1 MRKVLFF
8 TLLLGI
14 VPAAD
19 AGLPAV
25 YSGAEIKGRILDA
38 KTGEAIEGAVIVAS
52 WHLYQPQ
59 WHSPDISLFYATEG
73 VSDKDGNYTVPRWGP
88 IHRPGGW
95 QMDGGQDPVIYIF
108 KPGYEVEAR
117 GNATWRTGVQTGPPF
132 NSRSASVRRS
142 AHDGK
147 EIVLYKLGTKPR
159 KRYVVDPR
167 VKRLPLEER
176 TIKAFASHLRSI
188 VPLSAKPEET
198 INHIRQALIL
208 ADKELTRISKRK
220 HFWDPDIEE
229 FLKGERQKV
238 NQ

>member
-25 YSGAEIKGRILDA
+25 YSGAEINGRVIDV
-38 KTGEAIEGAVIVAS
+38 KSGEAIEGAVIVAS

-59 WHSPDISLFYATEG
+59 WHSPDISLIYATEG
-73 VSDKDGNYTVPRWGP
+73 VSDKDGNYTAPGWGP
-88 IHRPGGW
+88 FRRPSGW
-95 QMDGGQDPVIYIF
+95 VLDRGQDPVIFIF
-108 KPGYEVEAR
+108 QPGYENEVR
-117 GNATWRTGVQTGPPF
+117 DNAKWRTGVQTGPPF

-142 AHDGK
+142 VHDGK

-159 KRYVVDPR
+159 KQYVVDPR

-176 TIKAFASHLRSI
+176 TIKAFARYLRSI
-188 VPLSAKPEET
+188 VSLSNKPEET
-198 INHIRQALIL
+198 INNIRQALIL

-229 FLKGERQKV
+229 FLKRERQKV